1 MNLDAGEIIALF
13 SLGIASLALWRTEFA
28 RVQDLRTGVLK
39 GQTGL
44 RLDLDQLAKTI
55 PQCLQSRQRVAA
67 ANGQSGSARV
77 LAEEVAKDLPE
88 LTRLR
93 TMLDSI
99 PFPCSGARPSPRTP
113 WLRCT
118 SFRSKWG
125 SCRTSTRPPGRR
137 MRPSAS
143 ASGKGCW
150 RRSRALPGA
159 VVIRSIPPQAAAPR
173 LSCFKVRGECDEPD

>member
-1 MNLDAGEIIALF
+1 VNLDAGEIIALF

-93 TMLDSI
+93 TI
-99 PFPCSGARPSPRTP
+99 ARQHPFPVFRGASIASDAVVTLHELQVEVGQLQDKYATAWAEDETQRERIWEGVLAKVQGPT
-113 WLRCT
+113 
-118 SFRSKWG
+118 G
-125 SCRTSTRPPGRR
+125 GRR
-137 MRPSAS
+137 NPVDSAAGCS
-143 ASGKGCW
+143 AEAILLQSEG
-150 RRSRALPGA
+150 
-159 VVIRSIPPQAAAPR
+159 
-173 LSCFKVRGECDEPD
+173 